1 MKSYTVMIQI
11 RYVSSMFLDEMKP
24 LTYQVR
30 TMKRELST
38 YVLWY
43 HASDKL
49 EQEYLCGTQ

>member
-1 MKSYTVMIQI
+1 MIQI